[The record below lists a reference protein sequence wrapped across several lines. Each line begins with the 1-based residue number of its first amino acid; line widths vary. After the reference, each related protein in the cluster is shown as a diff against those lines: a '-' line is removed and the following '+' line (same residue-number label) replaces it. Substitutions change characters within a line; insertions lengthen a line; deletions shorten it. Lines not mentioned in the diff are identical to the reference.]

1 MSNIVPWIDQEKMAQ
16 AIAKSGLFGLREP
29 NQVLALMA
37 VAQAEGRHPASVA
50 RDYHIIE
57 GRPALKADAMLARFQ
72 AAGGRVEWLIYT
84 DEKVEAT
91 FTHPQGG
98 ELTLAW
104 TFKQARDTGIAMGRN
119 GPKDNWAKYPRA
131 MLRARVISEGIRTVY
146 PGVLV
151 GEYTPEEVQDFSPG
165 KLVDVTPP
173 QMEIMDE
180 IEEKVG
186 TYPIY
191 TPGPDGSD
199 PILYSSFENAE
210 DYKDCYFEILDR
222 LNSSKKLSDAEKED
236 KRFAFIA
243 VNAAVREEI
252 NARDMKE
259 LNDGSAED

>member
-1 MSNIVPWIDQEKMAQ
+1 MSNIIPWTDQQKMAE

-72 AAGGRVEWLIYT
+72 AAGGRVEWLEYT
-84 DEKVEAT
+84 DAKVEAK
-91 FTHPQGG
+91 FSHPQGG

-151 GEYTPEEVQDFSPG
+151 GEYTPEEVQDFEPR
-165 KLVDVTPP
+165 KVIDATPTQIELVD
-173 QMEIMDE
+173 EL
-180 IEEKVG
+180 EEKVG
-186 TYPIY
+186 RYPIY

-199 PILYSSFENAE
+199 PILYSSFEDPE
-210 DYKDCYFEILDR
+210 DYKNAYFQILDR
-222 LNSSKKLSDAEKED
+222 LNSSKKLSDAEKEA

-243 VNAAVREEI
+243 VNAAVRDAI
-252 NARDMKE
+252 NQKDMKE
-259 LNDGSAED
+259 LEDGSAED